1 MSITNMHC
9 LHRGRADASV
19 GMMPPSRTKAKPRRR
34 LRRRASY
41 HHGHLREALIDA
53 ALRMIREQGAES
65 VSVREVA
72 KRAGVSSGAPFRH
85 FPSRTALMT
94 AVAEQAM
101 RRFRAEIERALDEAE
116 GAAPIDRFR
125 ALGRAYMRWVV
136 RNPAHF
142 EVISNRALIDFDGSE
157 SLTRDNAEI
166 RSLMEELLNEQRD
179 RAQLQSDDVKTISFA
194 ARALAYGLARMYID
208 GHLAQWDVPAN
219 RAEDAFKAAFDLF
232 VYGVAAAV

>member
-1 MSITNMHC
+1 
-9 LHRGRADASV
+9 
-19 GMMPPSRTKAKPRRR
+19 
-34 LRRRASY
+34 
-41 HHGHLREALIDA
+41 
-53 ALRMIREQGAES
+53 MIREDGAES

-101 RRFRAEIERALDEAE
+101 SRFRAEIVRALDEVE

-125 ALGRAYMRWVV
+125 ALGTAYMRWVV

-142 EVISNRALIDFDGSE
+142 EVISNRALIDFEGSE
-157 SLTRDNAEI
+157 SLRRDNAEI
-166 RSLMEELLNEQRD
+166 RSLMEELLREQHKRSQLRD
-179 RAQLQSDDVKTISFA
+179 DNLKAISFA

-208 GHLAQWDVPAN
+208 GHLAQWEVPAD

-232 VYGVAAAV
+232 VYGVAAAKRSE